1 MGREASELFEV
12 RTLEDT
18 RWSFYVDGTQGSTGQ
33 GQYFFDYTLAPEG
46 GGTRLTVHAR
56 IEMGGGWF
64 TKLMMKLFGGS
75 FRKAIRKDHEALKAY
90 IEKP

>member
-1 MGREASELFEV
+1 
-12 RTLEDT
+12 
-18 RWSFYVDGTQGSTGQ
+18 
-33 GQYFFDYTLAPEG
+33 
-46 GGTRLTVHAR
+46 
-56 IEMGGGWF
+56 MGGGWF

>member
-1 MGREASELFEV
+1 MEFTDSLSINAPMERV
-12 RTLEDT
+12 RAAGLD
-18 RWSFYVDGTQGSTGQ
+18 
-33 GQYFFDYTLAPEG
+33 LAAA
-46 GGTRLTVHAR
+46 THAR

-64 TKLMMKLFGGS
+64 TKLMKKHFGGS